1 MCTVD
6 RVRLF
11 VACLALAFA
20 TAAPLAAQQITPE
33 QVVDLRRV
41 TAVSIQPQGQLI
53 AYQIAVPRGA
63 DEKPGRS
70 YTEIWTVPARGG
82 AAQQLT
88 SAPASAQSPGWSPDG
103 ALVTFL
109 SRRRDSDPQTQ
120 VYAVPAGGGAARQL
134 THAPRDVESYALSP
148 DGRLLAYRM
157 WGDTPAEVD
166 AAEKAGFDQR
176 VEDTWHRVR
185 RLYVEDLSSGDAHL
199 VTHDELHVWDFS
211 WSPDGSRLLFR
222 ASERPFT
229 DDGYMFTDFYTVP
242 LTGGRSTLVHD
253 TDGKLA
259 SGRYSPNG
267 AHIAWLGG
275 VSLND
280 PASGSLF
287 VIPAAGGEPVNLT
300 QGYHGTA
307 TGFTWKSDATIL
319 LVTIEKTRTYLYEV
333 SVPSGDMSRLR
344 GNEGPVFSGI
354 SLSGDGTTYATVGS
368 TPVHANEV
376 YAGDSDG
383 LALERLTSSNPGL
396 ANMAFGEQETI
407 SWTGPDE
414 WEIYGVLIKPVG
426 FREGVRYPLQVQ
438 VHGGPE
444 SAYLDGWST
453 SYTTHAQMLAQRG
466 IMVFM
471 PNYRGSTGRGVEY
484 AKGDHN
490 DPMGKEFEDVLAGI
504 DYLIELGYVDSDRV
518 GIGGASYGGYTSA
531 WAATRH
537 SERFK
542 VAVVRAGI
550 SNQISKI
557 GMTDTPAENA
567 LVHWNLWHWD
577 DLELVWDRSPLKYL
591 DNAQTPTLIAH
602 GERDLRVPTGQAY
615 ELYRALKHKGVTTQ
629 LVIYPREPHGLRERA
644 HQIDY
649 NLRALAWYQR
659 YLLGE
664 AIP

>member
-1 MCTVD
+1 MGTLGRASLLASCLT
-6 RVRLF
+6 
-11 VACLALAFA
+11 LALTA
-20 TAAPLAAQQITPE
+20 AAPLAAQQLSSE

-41 TAVSIQPQGQLI
+41 SVVTMQPQGELI
-53 AYQIAVPRGA
+53 AFAISAPRGA
-63 DEKPGRS
+63 DEEPGSS
-70 YTEIWTVPARGG
+70 YTEIWTVPVRGG
-82 AAQQLT
+82 AARQLT
-88 SAPASAQSPGWSPDG
+88 SAPVSARSPGWSADG

-120 VYAVPAGGGAARQL
+120 VYAIAASGGTVHQL
-134 THAPRDVESYALSP
+134 SHAPRSISSYALSP
-148 DGRLLAYRM
+148 DGRLLAYTM
-157 WGDTPAEVD
+157 WGETPAEVE
-166 AAEKAGFDQR
+166 AAEQAGFDQR

-185 RLYVEDLSSGDAHL
+185 RLYVEDLGSGEVHL
-199 VTHDELHVWDFS
+199 ATQDELHVWDFS

-242 LTGGRSTLVHD
+242 VAGGASTMVHD
-253 TDGKLA
+253 TEGKLA
-259 SGRYSPNG
+259 SGRYSPDG
-267 AHIAWLGG
+267 ARIAWLGG

-287 VIPAAGGEPVNLT
+287 VISASGGEPVNLT
-300 QGYHGTA
+300 DGYEGT
-307 TGFTWKSDATIL
+307 TTDFTWKNDDTIL
-319 LVTIEKTRTYLYEV
+319 LVAIEKTRTHLYEV
-333 SVPSGDMSRLR
+333 SVPGGDMRRLR
-344 GNEGPVFSGI
+344 GDEGPLFRGI
-354 SLSGDGTTYATVGS
+354 SLSADGGSYATVGN
-368 TPVHANEV
+368 TPVHATEV
-376 YAGDSDG
+376 YAGSSDG
-383 LALERLTSSNPGL
+383 RSLERVTDSNPAL
-396 ANMAFGEQETI
+396 ANMPFGEQETI
-407 SWTGPDE
+407 SWTGPDD

-426 FREGVRYPLQVQ
+426 FREGTPYPLHVQ

-444 SAYLDGWST
+444 SAYLDGWTT

-471 PNYRGSTGRGVEY
+471 PNYRGSTGRGVEF

-490 DPMGKEFEDVLAGI
+490 DPMGKEFDDILAGI
-504 DYLIELGYVDSDRV
+504 DYLIELGYADPDRV
-518 GIGGASYGGYTSA
+518 GIGGSSYGGYASA
-531 WAATRH
+531 WATTRH

-577 DLELVWDRSPLKYL
+577 DLDLVWDRSPLKYL

-602 GERDLRVPTGQAY
+602 GERDVRVPTGQAY
-615 ELYRALKHKGVTTQ
+615 ELYRGLKHKGVPTQ

-649 NLRALAWYQR
+649 NQRALAWYQR